1 MVIQIYDIIKIDIG
15 GKDIIMENQ
24 GRRKQQIKDNY
35 WILEKAFI
43 SLFVSGIFYLIFK
56 LLS

>member
-43 SLFVSGIFYLIFK
+43 LLFVIGVFYLIFS
-56 LLS
+56 LIN